1 MKSRTQAGILAILL
15 GGLGIHRFYLGQTG
29 KGIANVL
36 LCWSFIPMI
45 LGVVTGI
52 MWLLGSDENFDK
64 KYNSQAIQRSI
75 LDAIVNQ
82 KEGK

>member
-15 GGLGIHRFYLGQTG
+15 GTLGIHRFYLGETG

-36 LCWSFIPMI
+36 LSVTLIPTI
-45 LGVVTGI
+45 LGIVTGI
-52 MWLLGSDENFDK
+52 MWLLGSDESFDK

-75 LDAIVNQ
+75 LDAIVNS
-82 KEGK
+82 KESK